1 MEVLASQPQQQ
12 QEQEQIKKPGL
23 DSQGNAVVEQLKS
36 ELDEQGSLKRSSPG
50 PLRKQFSGT
59 PSRMSPEGIR
69 KAKLTSSGGEDLDPV
84 SMKLESAL
92 KRSIAD
98 RTGNAS
104 LKEEAAREQ
113 SKADKMGARTVL
125 SRQQQERAKKEAEQL
140 RAEAAAKQS
149 LADRT
154 GDAALK
160 KEAAA
165 QQHLADKLIANA
177 NRALAMCDKQE
188 ALATSSESVTEEPV
202 ETEKDATLISQPELE
217 TIKMLKIDA
226 ALKQSMAARSGDEQ
240 MRLAAAKEQSRAD
253 KARIAAMRLEGILNP
268 AKSEQPTPVGMS
280 RQGSGGD
287 ISLPKKNGLGLGL
300 QMSKVKS
307 ANNVSLPLNQRQQLI
322 REREPH
328 PAAQQASQSQTQ
340 PETKATRLGV
350 ALSRQNNRSA
360 GNVSLKDKDN
370 ERFYKLPKSS
380 SGNDISLGK
389 SSSQSWA
396 QSKPWVPP
404 PTSASPSAAQPFYKR
419 NAERHSS
426 PLRSDAQLSW
436 RKPSDPAQQHEIK
449 AVPQQEPTKLTTEH
463 TEPKLQELPTIS
475 LDTPTSPTP
484 SHNVEKV
491 LKDASTNT
499 DFVERVIEPR
509 LKLDA

>member
-1 MEVLASQPQQQ
+1 
-12 QEQEQIKKPGL
+12 
-23 DSQGNAVVEQLKS
+23 
-36 ELDEQGSLKRSSPG
+36 
-50 PLRKQFSGT
+50 
-59 PSRMSPEGIR
+59 
-69 KAKLTSSGGEDLDPV
+69 
-84 SMKLESAL
+84 MKLESAL

-240 MRLAAAKEQSRAD
+240 MRLAAAKE
-253 KARIAAMRLEGILNP
+253 
-268 AKSEQPTPVGMS
+268 
-280 RQGSGGD
+280 
-287 ISLPKKNGLGLGL
+287 
-300 QMSKVKS
+300 
-307 ANNVSLPLNQRQQLI
+307 
-322 REREPH
+322 
-328 PAAQQASQSQTQ
+328 
-340 PETKATRLGV
+340 
-350 ALSRQNNRSA
+350 
-360 GNVSLKDKDN
+360 
-370 ERFYKLPKSS
+370 
-380 SGNDISLGK
+380 
-389 SSSQSWA
+389 
-396 QSKPWVPP
+396 
-404 PTSASPSAAQPFYKR
+404 
-419 NAERHSS
+419 
-426 PLRSDAQLSW
+426 
-436 RKPSDPAQQHEIK
+436 
-449 AVPQQEPTKLTTEH
+449 
-463 TEPKLQELPTIS
+463 
-475 LDTPTSPTP
+475 
-484 SHNVEKV
+484 
-491 LKDASTNT
+491 
-499 DFVERVIEPR
+499 
-509 LKLDA
+509 